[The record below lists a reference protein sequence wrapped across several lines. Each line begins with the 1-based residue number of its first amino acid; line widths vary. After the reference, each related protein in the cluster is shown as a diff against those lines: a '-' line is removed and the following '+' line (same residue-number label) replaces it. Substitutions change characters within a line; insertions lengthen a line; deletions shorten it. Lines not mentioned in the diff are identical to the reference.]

1 MFSWVGAAVAQ
12 ESATTF
18 GAAGGKPNIVF
29 VLGDDLAWSDLA
41 CYGHPWHETPHLNSL
56 AQDGI
61 GFTDGYAPAPIC
73 SASRA
78 SILTGKSPARLRF
91 EFVTKNRAGRQAIE
105 PRQSLQAPPYT
116 LNLPLEE
123 ETLGELLGSAGYSTA
138 FFGKWHVNAHYQRY
152 LGWSPAYGPKRQG
165 FVTAEEDFGSHP
177 YSYGKRKP
185 ALVSKKGEF
194 PEDGLTKRAVEFIKL
209 PHRRPFF
216 LMLSHFYVHTP
227 VETPCMWLIAK
238 YQKKI
243 PPETPNR
250 NNRLKYAA
258 FVETLDHQV
267 GVLLKGLK
275 EAGMEKRT
283 LVVFTSDN
291 GGHPEHAANGPMRGS
306 KWNLYEGGIRV
317 PFLVRWPGKVAKG
330 ETCRVPVCGYDL
342 FPTFAELARK
352 PIDPKTA
359 GLDGRSLV
367 PLFGN
372 PQQRFNRSLYWHF
385 PYYHPEGNKFGSSL
399 PKIGLNDFK
408 VSQTRPVSALR
419 SGNYKLLHFHEDD
432 RVELYNLEADRSE
445 SLDLAKGAPKS
456 AAKLKKEL
464 QRYLKEAK
472 ARMPAGV
479 IVRK

>member
-1 MFSWVGAAVAQ
+1 
-12 ESATTF
+12 
-18 GAAGGKPNIVF
+18 
-29 VLGDDLAWSDLA
+29 
-41 CYGHPWHETPHLNSL
+41 
-56 AQDGI
+56 
-61 GFTDGYAPAPIC
+61 
-73 SASRA
+73 
-78 SILTGKSPARLRF
+78 
-91 EFVTKNRAGRQAIE
+91 
-105 PRQSLQAPPYT
+105 
-116 LNLPLEE
+116 
-123 ETLGELLGSAGYSTA
+123 
-138 FFGKWHVNAHYQRY
+138 
-152 LGWSPAYGPKRQG
+152 
-165 FVTAEEDFGSHP
+165 
-177 YSYGKRKP
+177 
-185 ALVSKKGEF
+185 
-194 PEDGLTKRAVEFIKL
+194 
-209 PHRRPFF
+209 
-216 LMLSHFYVHTP
+216 
-227 VETPCMWLIAK
+227 MWLIAK

-291 GGHPEHAANGPMRGS
+291 GGHPEYAANGPMRGS

-342 FPTFAELARK
+342 FPTFAELARR

-385 PYYHPEGNKFGSSL
+385 PYYHPEGKKFGSSL

-432 RVELYNLEADRSE
+432 RVELYNLETDRSE